1 MAPNTN
7 SNIAKDAL
15 LDVLLK
21 HPDFSAFERKG
32 GAECFPKKNVAQIC
46 ADYTSN
52 TNQGLRYSL
61 HRLQEPAPNCRS
73 LLRDG
78 GQPRILKTPLTAE
91 ELAPI
96 GLLSELVQQIRK
108 REWEVA

>member
-32 GAECFPKKNVAQIC
+32 GAECFPKENVAQIC
-46 ADYTSN
+46 AGFDGTIEWV
-52 TNQGLRYSL
+52 LREL
-61 HRLQEPAPNCRS
+61 GRNLPVDAATAPVPNLISSVPGPDDVRS
-73 LLRDG
+73 WNWR
-78 GQPRILKTPLTAE
+78 RCAW
-91 ELAPI
+91 
-96 GLLSELVQQIRK
+96 RH
-108 REWEVA
+108 